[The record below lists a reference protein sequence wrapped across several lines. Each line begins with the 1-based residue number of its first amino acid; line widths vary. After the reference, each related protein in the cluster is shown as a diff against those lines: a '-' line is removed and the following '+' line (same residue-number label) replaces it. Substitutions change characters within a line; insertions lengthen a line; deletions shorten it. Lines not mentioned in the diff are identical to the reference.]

1 MWIYSVFPHPSMSR
15 SENAASRTPHLHR
28 PCQTH
33 MHPTCSL
40 CPSRKP
46 ADMHNDGLDALKLHL
61 SSLCVIVS
69 QRTAAMCTPSADTAV
84 QSEPR
89 QYHLELRG
97 GAANVGHHRSV
108 AGPQRI
114 HYSPGE
120 RQAVLTR
127 HERPI
132 GATIRATASG
142 RPASKTGG
150 QR

>member
-1 MWIYSVFPHPSMSR
+1 
-15 SENAASRTPHLHR
+15 
-28 PCQTH
+28 
-33 MHPTCSL
+33 
-40 CPSRKP
+40 
-46 ADMHNDGLDALKLHL
+46 MHNDGLDALKLHL

-97 GAANVGHHRSV
+97 GAAKVGHHRSV

-142 RPASKTGG
+142 RPARSRAPGTKGG
-150 QR
+150 STFCDPRLEVFLDAWETR